1 MTKLTMSRNDFEWI
15 MENQKHIKL
24 ILDMCYMRPRE
35 TTVLGAADKLFSYRD
50 IHITFDEDAI
60 LEYDLD

>member
-1 MTKLTMSRNDFEWI
+1 
-15 MENQKHIKL
+15 
-24 ILDMCYMRPRE
+24 MRPRE

-50 IHITFDEDAI
+50 IHITFDEDAV